1 MDERGLLDFIIAR
14 LDGRIGGF
22 SYREKITLCESFNTE
37 RDLIQCSASDVETLI
52 GRKLTAPW
60 DIEAIRPLAQRD
72 MAAARLREIDWVSW
86 TSPAYP
92 PLLREIY
99 DPPPL
104 LFFRGSLPNPE
115 APLAAIVGTRGPSP
129 QAAAQAFDIARDL
142 ARSGISV
149 VSGLALGI
157 DAMAHRG
164 NIEGGAPTVAVLGS
178 GLDKVYPSSNRTL
191 ARRILETGGCLLS
204 EYPPGTG
211 PFKWNFP
218 ARNRIIS
225 GLSRGVLI
233 VEAPEKSGALITAR
247 FALEHNRELW
257 VASSGIDG
265 DDGRQSVFD
274 RRGTIKLAGEGAGIV
289 HCSSDILEAWNMEAA
304 GPEPEEVSDV
314 SASGRLALASSL
326 ARSLGVALQ
335 EG

>member
-14 LDGRIGGF
+14 LGEL

-37 RDLIQCSASDVETLI
+37 RDLIQCSASDIETLI
-52 GRKLTAPW
+52 GRRLAAPW
-60 DIEAIRPLAQRD
+60 DVEAICPLAQRD
-72 MAAARLREIDWVSW
+72 EAAARLKDINWVSW
-86 TSPAYP
+86 TSRAYP

-115 APLAAIVGTRGPSP
+115 SPLAAVVGTRGPSS
-129 QAAAQAFDIARDL
+129 QAAAQAFDIARGL
-142 ARSGISV
+142 ARGGISV

-178 GLDKVYPSSNRTL
+178 GLDKIYPSSNRTL
-191 ARRILETGGCLLS
+191 ARRILETGGVLLS

-218 ARNRIIS
+218 ARNRIVS

-257 VASSGIDG
+257 VASSGIEG
-265 DDGRQSVFD
+265 DDGRHTAFD
-274 RRGTIKLAGEGAGIV
+274 RRGTTKLAEEGAGIIYYA
-289 HCSSDILEAWNMEAA
+289 SDILEAWNMEAA
-304 GPEPEEVSDV
+304 GPEPEEVSGV
-314 SASGRLALASSL
+314 SASGGLALASSL
-326 ARSLGVALQ
+326 ARSLDIALWN
-335 EG
+335 